1 MFEEDQQQH
10 VLLLDLQDEETTRG
24 ELLLHPTAALHL
36 VVELAV
42 HFEDLVRPIT
52 DGHLLV
58 GPGLGHLPP
67 DQGGKA
73 DPPQDRPLPEEPLA
87 VHEEGHVRRDLPAP
101 GCRRSP
107 DSVPRCRLRHDLV
120 VEEHQAA
127 AAGKSGQQGRRPGEK
142 VKGVKASQVFTS

>member
-1 MFEEDQQQH
+1 MPLRRKDPAKQ
-10 VLLLDLQDEETTRG
+10 ETTRG

-42 HFEDLVRPIT
+42 HFEDLVRLIT
-52 DGHLLV
+52 DGRLLV
-58 GPGLGHLPP
+58 VPGLRPLPP
-67 DQGGKA
+67 EQGGKA

-107 DSVPRCRLRHDLV
+107 DSVPRCRLRHGLV
-120 VEEHQAA
+120 GEELQ

>member
-1 MFEEDQQQH
+1 MFEEDQQH
-10 VLLLDLQDEETTRG
+10 VLLLDLEDVEKTRG
-24 ELLLHPTAALHL
+24 EVLLHPTAALHL

-52 DGHLLV
+52 DGLLLV
-58 GPGLGHLPP
+58 VPGLRPLPP
-67 DQGGKA
+67 EQGGKA

-87 VHEEGHVRRDLPAP
+87 VHEEGHVLRDLPAP

-107 DSVPRCRLRHDLV
+107 DWVPRFRLLQGLV
-120 VEEHQAA
+120 VEELQAA
-127 AAGKSGQQGRRPGEK
+127 AAGKSGQRGRRPGEK

>member
-52 DGHLLV
+52 DGRLLV
-58 GPGLGHLPP
+58 VLGLRPLPP
-67 DQGGKA
+67 EQGGKA

-107 DSVPRCRLRHDLV
+107 DSVPRFRLLHGLV
-120 VEEHQAA
+120 VEELQAA